1 MAESLR
7 DLVVSLSLNTDNF
20 TRNIKSVNKQIQEA
34 ESFFKLASAGIKD
47 FDTSAAGL
55 ASRLGTLQSELSM
68 QGNIVQQYQRALE
81 QANNKLTEC
90 YNRQGEYAG
99 KLEEARSRQAE
110 MADEVTRAQ
119 ARFDEYKATLG
130 ETNSVTIA
138 AGANLEAAKA
148 EYSAARA
155 EVQKLSGQNDA
166 LARSTQNAADAVS
179 TIQTQL
185 NKAEAA
191 YKTTEAAIDE
201 TAKALALA
209 ETEWANAGNAMQ
221 TAKDNITSAGKQTQ
235 LAQSRFRLAGAGVKD
250 FDGSVVG
257 LSAKVSLL
265 TDKIGIQRGA
275 VTQYESALAAAR
287 TRLQAAQDANDPAKA
302 KEAADAVTDAETAL
316 NNANAALR
324 EMESE
329 LAATQGALA
338 TASSSWTAAGKSLTE
353 FGEKCDRIARS
364 AQQVGRRLTT
374 MVTTPIVALGTK
386 TVKANMDF
394 ESSFTSVRKTVDATE
409 EEFEALAAASR
420 QMSTE
425 IAASTTEINETMAI
439 GGQLGVNNAYLA
451 DFTRIMIDLGNSCE
465 DLSADE
471 AAESIAKF
479 ANIMGTDQSMFKNIG
494 STIVELGNNF
504 ATTEKPIML
513 MAQRLAGAGRQ
524 VGLTEAQI
532 LGFAAGLS
540 SVGIEA
546 QMGGSAFSKALIKM
560 EVAAETGGTAL
571 DDFAKVS
578 GMTAAEF
585 KAVWDAD
592 PAEAFMSFILGLSQ
606 MDEEGI
612 SAIKTLNDM
621 GIAEIRLRDTL
632 LRATNATELFYTAQD
647 MANAAW
653 EENTALTE
661 EANKRYA
668 TTESQMA
675 NLKNKAMLF
684 AEVIGGD
691 MMPAI
696 KKAMEGISGF
706 IDRLMDMDSAQ
717 RQELIKWAAI
727 AAAGPAILVY
737 GKVTKAVGT
746 AAKAIGKFATLA
758 GEAGG
763 GLKGFNAALSQ
774 SPGLVIGIYAAL
786 AYGVYKFYDWASG
799 AKAAREALEGLNEA
813 ADNWKNHAAE
823 TFYGTS
829 GGLGAFDMSSS
840 DFIKNGMTMMEL
852 LDTVTNDWK
861 DDMAETDE
869 TVERYVNTFHAMT
882 QTTKD
887 ELETMAETARKAGYT
902 EVQEGIN
909 ADMAQL
915 DILDAEIAALLEKR
929 KEYYLSNEDIAKL
942 NSLIAQRQ
950 AINIKYGIS
959 PEDSK
964 GFDSIEDAVRMAEE
978 RAKAAGLEVSGT
990 VYEDALVAAGEG
1002 MAAVNKAIDDEYDN
1016 RFKLI
1021 RTMESDRQ
1029 KAALEELNAW
1039 YNEQRRNAAADYA
1052 DTISKVIRPIIGT
1065 EQFQKSFSDMTELYT
1080 RFMKYADESSTENYA
1095 SLSEFVGALDEDSL
1109 VEYYGVLTQISSLL
1123 DQGLGTEEISKL
1135 TGVDEDFLNTAL
1147 SQIGT
1152 IQTMLKGMSGDSDL
1166 DPLRAIF
1173 DDFGSE
1179 VLKIS
1184 TDLDMDGAIARW
1196 KEFAEN
1202 PGADVL
1208 TTASV
1213 TGYKEIEGI
1222 STEAIKPV
1230 VTAVVNGYVVGTGET
1245 EPDSSAV
1252 TPLVD
1257 AVVKAY
1263 LEGTGENAPD
1273 ASVIAPFIQAVVS
1286 SYIKGTGDN
1295 TPGAEDVYPLVT
1307 AAVQAY
1313 VLASG
1318 EDAPDPGDIAPAVS
1332 AYIEAYTLR
1341 NGTAPSTDEV
1351 DAYVT
1356 GYVST
1361 YEKGTGEKAPDTSGV
1376 NPYVTAYVENY
1387 TPQNIGLTGS
1397 VTPKNIDDT
1406 VVQNWKNANKAK
1418 VALEADVTPATV
1430 QGAFGDDW
1438 FSALNTKFEE
1448 GKVRFYGSNGLPI
1461 IDVDSNLLNT
1471 IDAGDIVVGVDK
1483 DGIYHVT
1490 VKPEWEGKS
1499 GAEAA
1504 EDLKDAMNAD
1514 ANTYGVFGMFSSKS
1528 IGENLDATIGKLRQI
1543 EERLNKS
1550 HGLWDKIWGFDKVT
1564 FDDIMEVGGLLDE
1577 AAELELSNGVLS
1589 VVSALMNGDMVDQN
1603 AVDTVGK
1610 VAEYL
1615 EYMSTLGIDTN
1626 TDFLS
1631 NLTQGLLLMGVA
1643 IGQNDIPG
1651 FLRSLTGAAA
1661 ESGSTTA
1668 PQGIT
1673 APEDISNYILQM
1685 KSLADKFRSGQNAFE
1700 VYDLPGGL
1708 MEMREAGEGLADL
1721 VQNGGLQEAVD
1732 EITAVLSAGGDVS
1745 MDDINLLA
1753 AYADTLK
1760 AMGQDVP
1767 ADITAALEDFDTSQ
1781 LGFNMSAGLAS
1792 GILSGKSGVVSAMMS
1807 VTEAAL
1813 VAARK
1818 SLGINSPSRVFRDEV
1833 GEMMMAGLGEG
1844 VLQST
1849 EEQAKIIRNA
1859 TRYLTGEAAGAAV
1872 VPVTNS
1878 KTTNSYDDS
1887 ITFSGNEFSIRSEQD
1902 IRDLA
1907 REIAALTKRQQA
1919 GKGIR

>member
-55 ASRLGTLQSELSM
+55 AARLGTLQSELTM
-68 QGNIVQQYQRALE
+68 QGNIVQQYERALE
-81 QANNKLTEC
+81 QANNKLSEC
-90 YNRQGEYAG
+90 YTRQGEYAG
-99 KLEEARSRQAE
+99 KLEEARARQAA
-110 MADEVTRAQ
+110 MAEEVARAQ
-119 ARFDEYKATLG
+119 SLYNEYKTTLG
-130 ETNSVTIA
+130 ETNSATIA

-148 EYSAARA
+148 EYSAAHA
-155 EVQKLSGQNDA
+155 EVQKLVGQNDA
-166 LARSTQNAADAVS
+166 LKRSTQNAADAVS

-185 NKAEAA
+185 NKAQAA
-191 YKTTEAAIDE
+191 FRSTQADIEE
-201 TAKALALA
+201 TNQKLALA
-209 ETEWANAGNAMQ
+209 ETNWA
-221 TAKDNITSAGKQTQ
+221 SAGDAIESANGRMTTVGKLGGLVNSQY
-235 LAQSRFRLAGAGVKD
+235 RLAGAGVKE
-250 FDGSVVG
+250 FGTSTEG
-257 LSAKVSLL
+257 LQAKVTQL
-265 TDKIGIQRGA
+265 TDRIALQRQT
-275 VTQYESALAAAR
+275 VSECTTVLQSAR
-287 TRLQAAQDANDPAKA
+287 ERVQAAQDANDPEKVQQAT
-302 KEAADAVTDAETAL
+302 DAVIDAQTAL

-324 EMESE
+324 ETEAE
-329 LAATQGALA
+329 LSKTQAELA
-338 TASSSWTAAGKSLTE
+338 TAQSSWTSAGKTLTE
-353 FGEKCDRIARS
+353 FGETCDRIARS
-364 AQQVGRRLTT
+364 SQQLGRRLTT
-374 MVTTPIVALGTK
+374 MLTTPIVALGTK

-439 GGQLGVNNAYLA
+439 GGQLGVYNEYLA

-465 DLSADE
+465 DLSAEE

-524 VGLTEAQI
+524 VGLTEAEI

-560 EVAAETGGTAL
+560 EVAAETGGDAL

-578 GMTAAEF
+578 GMTAEEF

-592 PAEAFMSFILGLSQ
+592 PSEAFMSFILGLSQ

-632 LRATNATELFYTAQD
+632 LRATNATDLFYTAQD

-653 EENTALTE
+653 AENTALTD

-668 TTESQMA
+668 TTASQMT

-684 AEVIGGD
+684 AETIGGD
-691 MMPAI
+691 MMPTI
-696 KKAMEGISGF
+696 KKAMEGISAY

-727 AAAGPAILVY
+727 AAAAGPAIMIY
-737 GKVTKAVGT
+737 GKVTKTVGAV
-746 AAKAIGKFATLA
+746 AKAIGKFATVA

-763 GLKGFNAALSQ
+763 GLKGFNAALLQ
-774 SPGLVIGIYAAL
+774 SPQLMFAL
-786 AYGVYKFYDWASG
+786 CTAIVYGSYKLYDWASG
-799 AKAAREALEGLNEA
+799 AKAAREALEGLEETA
-813 ADNWKNHAAE
+813 ENWKNHAAE

-829 GGLGAFDMSSS
+829 EGLSAFDLTQS
-840 DFIKNGMTMMEL
+840 DFIKNGMTMSEL
-852 LDTVTNDWK
+852 LETVTNDWK
-861 DDMAETDE
+861 DDLSETDE
-869 TVERYVNTFHAMT
+869 TVEGYVKTFREMT
-882 QTTKD
+882 KTTRD
-887 ELETMAETARKAGYT
+887 ELTGMADTAKKAGYGG
-902 EVQEGIN
+902 VYDGIR

-915 DILDAEIAALLEKR
+915 DLLDQQISDLLEKR
-929 KEYYLSNEDIAKL
+929 KEYYLSDEDIAEL
-942 NSLIAQRQ
+942 NRLISIRQ
-950 AINIKYGIS
+950 EIEIKYGLS
-959 PEDSK
+959 PADSK
-964 GFDSIEDAVRMAEE
+964 GFDSIEEAVELAEA
-978 RAKAAGLEVSGT
+978 RAQSAGLKVANE
-990 VYEDALVAAGEG
+990 VYENALVAAGEG
-1002 MAAVNKAIDDEYDN
+1002 MAAVNDAIDKEYDA
-1016 RFKLI
+1016 RYKLI
-1021 RTMESDRQ
+1021 QTMTGDEQ
-1029 KAALEELNAW
+1029 KSAMTELTEW
-1039 YNEQRRNAAADYA
+1039 YNAQRRAAAVEYA
-1052 DTISKVIRPIIGT
+1052 DTISKVIQPVIGT
-1065 EQFQKSFSDMTELYT
+1065 KEFQDSYTAMTELYE
-1080 RFMKYADESSTENYA
+1080 RMARYASDSSTDNYA
-1095 SLSEFVGALDEDSL
+1095 ALSEFVGTLDENSL

-1123 DQGLGTEEISKL
+1123 DQGLGIDEISEM
-1135 TGVDEDFLNTAL
+1135 TGVDGDFLNTAL
-1147 SQIGT
+1147 TQIAT
-1152 IQTMLKGMSGDSDL
+1152 IQTMLRDMGADTNMN
-1166 DPLRAIF
+1166 PLREIF
-1173 DDFGSE
+1173 DDFGGE

-1184 TDLDMDGAIARW
+1184 TDLDMTGAIARW

-1222 STEAIKPV
+1222 STEAIRPV
-1230 VTAVVNGYVVGTGET
+1230 VTAVVNGYVEGTGET
-1245 EPDSSAV
+1245 APDSSEI

-1286 SYIKGTGDN
+1286 SYIKGTGNN
-1295 TPGAEDVYPLVT
+1295 TPSAEDIYPLVT

-1318 EDAPDPGDIAPAVS
+1318 KDAPDPGDIAPAVS
-1332 AYIEAYTLR
+1332 AYIAAYALK
-1341 NGTAPSTDEV
+1341 NGKMPTTDEV
-1351 DAYVT
+1351 DAYVK

-1361 YEKGTGEKAPDTSGV
+1361 YEKGTGENAPDTSEV
-1376 NPYVTAYVENY
+1376 NPYVTAYVESY
-1387 TPQNIGLTGS
+1387 TPQNVNLTGS
-1397 VTPKNIDDT
+1397 VTPADLDTT
-1406 VVQNWKNANKAK
+1406 VVQNWKNVNRSK
-1418 VALEADVTPATV
+1418 VALTSDVTPATV
-1430 QGAFGDDW
+1430 EGAFGADW
-1438 FSALNTKFEE
+1438 FSALNNKFEE
-1448 GKVRFYGSNGLPI
+1448 GKVKFYGANGLPI

-1471 IDAGDIVVGVDK
+1471 IDASDIVVGIDK
-1483 DGIYHVT
+1483 DGVYHVT
-1490 VKPEWEGKS
+1490 VKPEWDGAGFEEA
-1499 GAEAA
+1499 AEAA
-1504 EDLKDAMNAD
+1504 EDLKD
-1514 ANTYGVFGMFSSKS
+1514 
-1528 IGENLDATIGKLRQI
+1528 
-1543 EERLNKS
+1543 
-1550 HGLWDKIWGFDKVT
+1550 
-1564 FDDIMEVGGLLDE
+1564 
-1577 AAELELSNGVLS
+1577 NGAQWL
-1589 VVSALMNGDMVDQN
+1589 
-1603 AVDTVGK
+1603 
-1610 VAEYL
+1610 
-1615 EYMSTLGIDTN
+1615 
-1626 TDFLS
+1626 
-1631 NLTQGLLLMGVA
+1631 
-1643 IGQNDIPG
+1643 PG
-1651 FLRSLTGAAA
+1651 FLFSQQKAVELALISYTGWTNRLAKGGKGLYKITRTDVQEMEDLFNTGAEHEMATGMLTMISALNNGEILDADTMASFEQLTQLVGQMIHFGELGYGTNMSFLNDLTEGIRQMGYEISQADLESWLSSLGTVKA
-1661 ESGSTTA
+1661 EG
-1668 PQGIT
+1668 PENIT
-1673 APEDISNYILQM
+1673 DPGDIADYILQM
-1685 KSLADKFRSGQNAFE
+1685 KSLADQFRSGQNAFE

-1708 MEMREAGEGLADL
+1708 VSMREAGEGLTDL

-1732 EITAVLSAGGDVS
+1732 EITAVLSAGGEVS
-1745 MDDINLLA
+1745 MDDVNLLA

-1767 ADITAALEDFDTSQ
+1767 ADITAALEGFDTAQ
-1781 LGFNMSAGLAS
+1781 LGFNMAFGLAS
-1792 GILSGKSGVVSAMMS
+1792 GILSGQSGVVSAMMA

-1919 GKGIR
+1919 GKGTR